1 MSMLREL
8 ENLLQEITDQGSA
21 KGKGRP
27 QQGRPQQNRPP
38 ARQPPIEYLDAEIV
52 EAEPVREGVAEH
64 VKHHLDTDD
73 VTSRASQLG
82 VAAGQADDR
91 LEAHIHDKF
100 DHDLSKID
108 DRLGTD
114 DEVGGLSA
122 GKPVAS
128 ELAEMLRSP
137 KSIRQ
142 AVILSEILNRPHA

>member
-8 ENLLQEITDQGSA
+8 ENLLRDITEQQPAQAPS
-21 KGKGRP
+21 RP
-27 QQGRPQQNRPP
+27 SRRPVQQQ
-38 ARQPPIEYLDAEIV
+38 PIEYLDAEVV
-52 EAEPVREGVAEH
+52 EAEPVHEGIAEH
-64 VKHHLDTDD
+64 VSHHLDTKD

-82 VAAGQADDR
+82 AAVGQADDK
-91 LEAHIHDKF
+91 LEARIHDKF

-108 DRLGTD
+108 DLPTD
-114 DEVGGLSA
+114 AEEAGKPPG

-128 ELAEMLRSP
+128 EIAEMLRDP

>member
-8 ENLLQEITDQGSA
+8 ENLLRDITEQQPAQAPS
-21 KGKGRP
+21 RP
-27 QQGRPQQNRPP
+27 SRRPVQQQ
-38 ARQPPIEYLDAEIV
+38 PIEYLDAEVV
-52 EAEPVREGVAEH
+52 EAEPVHEGIAEH
-64 VKHHLDTDD
+64 VSHHLDTKD

-82 VAAGQADDR
+82 AAVGQADDK

-108 DRLGTD
+108 DLPTD
-114 DEVGGLSA
+114 AEEA

-128 ELAEMLRSP
+128 EIAEMLRDP

-142 AVILSEILNRPHA
+142 AVILSEILNRPHT